1 MLTRPAARRRPV
13 FPSTLFATSAF
24 AFQLAI
30 AQSTPPPHL
39 DPVNRTVWSDDKL
52 RLRFTYPP
60 VWQQAVATQSS
71 TRTVINWRLTK
82 SKTLLASCYIEINGP
97 ETSSLARTE
106 SSLIHKNID
115 SIAQSALRNFQ
126 ARAPNAR
133 LIEARAAMQDGHS
146 VIFLIREGTVD
157 NINNSV
163 HIKTYSIVTSW
174 HGTEVNFECG
184 TSIFGP
190 KYTLPDGDQRLIL
203 QVEGGILNVL
213 SALQFDRIVK

>member
-1 MLTRPAARRRPV
+1 M
-13 FPSTLFATSAF
+13 LFAASALT
-24 AFQLAI
+24 FQLAI

-71 TRTVINWRLTK
+71 TRAVINWRLAK
-82 SKTLLASCYIEINGP
+82 SKTLLASCYIETHGP

-106 SSLIHKNID
+106 PYLVHKNID

-133 LIEARAAMQDGHS
+133 LIEARAAMQDGHP
-146 VIFLIREGTVD
+146 VIFLVREGTVE
-157 NINNSV
+157 NINNNA

-174 HGTEVNFECG
+174 HGTEINFECG

-190 KYTLPDGDQRLIL
+190 KYTLLDGDQRLTL
-203 QVEGGILNVL
+203 QVERGILHVL
-213 SALQFDRIVK
+213 SALQFDRIAK